1 MSTMSSIQA
10 TAKGHAD
17 IHEPREDHFDP
28 EETLIHTLRRAIAN
42 RQDVVVAQP
51 GVGEI
56 YLLPARGECHVSIR
70 DAIKFYG
77 ASPDDVEVRC
87 LNPAEIDAVTRK
99 GHGRNLDEIMWRA
112 GYYAS
117 KGRLIKGCFRDD
129 VVELRHWPNLTRI
142 PSTPNSMAIAAL
154 LTRHPTSV
162 MFAGRLLKVPA
173 SEMYQFYTA
182 AHCAGLARVLN
193 RKPEMPNLPP
203 HKNRSLLS
211 QLLSRISG
219 M

>member
-10 TAKGHAD
+10 TAKGRAD

-42 RQDVVVAQP
+42 RQDVVVAQF
-51 GVGEI
+51 GVGEL
-56 YLLPARGECHVSIR
+56 YLLPARGECHVNYR
-70 DAIKFYG
+70 DEARFYG
-77 ASPDDVEVRC
+77 AAVDSVEVRC
-87 LNPAEIDAVTRK
+87 LNPEEVDAVARR

-129 VVELRHWPNLTRI
+129 VVELRHWPNLTRV
-142 PSTPNSMAIAAL
+142 PTTANAMAITAL
-154 LTRHPTSV
+154 LTRYPTSIT
-162 MFAGRLLKVPA
+162 FAGRLLKVPA

-193 RKPEMPNLPP
+193 RKPEMPKLPP
-203 HKNRSLLS
+203 HKNRTLLS
-211 QLLSRISG
+211 QLLSRIAG